1 MQGSIWDVAGR
12 TDRVLP
18 SQLPAGTVIRPVT
31 SSPRTAT
38 VVRPVPTLQLRPDGS
53 WIGRDPT
60 KFQPMEQPSGP
71 TGSSTSPPLDL
82 SKSGE
87 DALLEQVEAMEIEV
101 PEAEI
106 IVSDDGTSVEVASTV
121 STATQHTAGT
131 GDVSDTTLV
140 TSPTQS
146 DVEVVLGDTAEP
158 PTVTLVE
165 RPASPLLFQPPE
177 TEREGEVPPP
187 PEPPDG

>member
-1 MQGSIWDVAGR
+1 MK
-12 TDRVLP
+12 
-18 SQLPAGTVIRPVT
+18 
-31 SSPRTAT
+31 
-38 VVRPVPTLQLRPDGS
+38 PDGS
-53 WIGRDPT
+53 WIGRESM
-60 KFQPMEQPSGP
+60 KSQPMEQPSGQ
-71 TGSSTSPPLDL
+71 TESDTSPALDL

-101 PEAEI
+101 PEAET

-131 GDVSDTTLV
+131 EDVSDTTLI

-146 DVEVVLGDTAEP
+146 DVEVVLGDPAEP
-158 PTVTLVE
+158 PTVILDE
-165 RPASPLLFQPPE
+165 EPASPPLIQPAK
-177 TEREGEVPPP
+177 TEGEGEVLPP